1 MKVTLIQHT
10 PEPEK
15 LIAAAA
21 KLCYSDSS
29 CENIMD
35 GLDEEKRI
43 ILSKNKWRAIDICGI
58 KSRADVDQLILE
70 LFK

>member
-1 MKVTLIQHT
+1 MEKHIHLNLKYSQKVGFF
-10 PEPEK
+10 
-15 LIAAAA
+15 
-21 KLCYSDSS
+21 
-29 CENIMD
+29 D